1 MTVHRTSNPSV
12 LNHCITQRA
21 WSGFHN
27 KWCSAKLLC
36 SYMSHVAYVPCC
48 ICPML
53 HMSHVAYVSCC
64 ICTMLHMSHVA
75 YVSKICNCR
84 LSLFWPNLTLCA
96 KALLEPFQ
104 DNCYLMYPRVDS
116 IPLKEGRPLRL
127 AYAVRSHADSPP
139 FVLKLVN

>member
-1 MTVHRTSNPSV
+1 MTVHQTLLSSIIASPSV
-12 LNHCITQRA
+12 HGQAFTTNGVQQ
-21 WSGFHN
+21 
-27 KWCSAKLLC
+27 
-36 SYMSHVAYVPCC
+36 SYYAAICPMLHMYHVAYVPCCKCPMLHMYHVAYVPCC

-53 HMSHVAYVSCC
+53 HMSQRYA
-64 ICTMLHMSHVA
+64 TA
-75 YVSKICNCR
+75 R
-84 LSLFWPNLTLCA
+84 LSLFWSNLKLCA

-139 FVLKLVN
+139 FVLKLVD